1 MTTIIQEG
9 FMTTSMHCAWL
20 TTHAGPASL
29 QVEIADTFWSRFKGL
44 MWRNALPR
52 GQAMLLK
59 NCDSVHTAWMRFPI
73 DLVYLDAKG
82 QVLGTRQRVMPW
94 RASACSAAER
104 RRGHGSIDTLELASG
119 EVSRM
124 GLRAGMSLNWG
135 AAPAGQEGQ
144 VARTAPRTAS
154 GAQRGVAMVEF
165 AIAGPILILLGL
177 ASVQYGLLYNAKNVI
192 NHASFMGA
200 RAGSMANARIDTVRT
215 AYVRGLLPLYG
226 GGRNATE
233 IAESLG
239 RASADFATSSR
250 IELLNPTRE
259 SFDDWHDPRLQATLQ
274 TNGKRVIPN
283 RQLARNLGDRATLE
297 SLGDQ
302 RNVREVAGSWVKAK
316 SGQSLSDANL
326 LKIRITHGYRPS
338 VPLMGMV
345 YNRFLR
351 WMDTGNDAFA
361 TTLLNQG
368 RIPVVSHVTVQMQ
381 TDAIEGSNVSSP
393 GMGNDGAPKDP
404 GTPPPTTNQPAPW
417 CTTAG
422 CSQVPR
428 PTDPGGQGNPTPCK
442 AGDCQSCPIPPQD
455 TKLPADILFEFDKAT
470 LTESGINALKQVIA
484 EAKSAAQSG
493 TNLDG
498 LKVIGHTDQIGTD
511 AVNDALSKRR
521 ADAVAAYLREN
532 GFPGKNIT
540 TEGRGSREPEVTM
553 EACSGTTDK
562 ALQDCLAPNR
572 RVVLSF
578 PAKS

>member
-1 MTTIIQEG
+1 
-9 FMTTSMHCAWL
+9 MTTSMHCAWL
-20 TTHAGPASL
+20 TTRAGPASL

-44 MWRNALPR
+44 MGRSTLPR

-59 NCDSVHTAWMRFPI
+59 RCDSVHTAWMRFPI
-73 DLVYLDAKG
+73 DLVYLDATGK
-82 QVLGTRQRVMPW
+82 VLGTRHRVMPW
-94 RASACSAAER
+94 RASACRADER
-104 RRGHGSIDTLELASG
+104 LRGPGPIDTLEMAAG

-124 GLRAGMSLNWG
+124 GVQVGMQLSWQAEPN
-135 AAPAGQEGQ
+135 GQERPAACT
-144 VARTAPRTAS
+144 VSSATS
-154 GAQRGVAMVEF
+154 KAQRGVAMVEF

-177 ASVQYGLLYNAKNVI
+177 GSVQYGLLYNAKNVI

-200 RAGSMANARIDTVRT
+200 RAGSMSNARIDAVRT
-215 AYVRGLLPLYG
+215 AYVRGLIPLYG

-239 RASADFATSSR
+239 RASADFATNSR

-259 SFDDWHDPRLQATLQ
+259 SFDDWHDPQLQAPLK

-283 RQLARNLGDRATLE
+283 RQLARNLGDRAKLE

-302 RNVREVAGSWVKAK
+302 RSVREVGGSWVKTK

-351 WMDTGNDAFA
+351 WLDTGNDPFA
-361 TTLLNQG
+361 TTLLSQG
-368 RIPVVSHVTVQMQ
+368 RIPVVSHVTVQMH
-381 TDAIEGSNVSSP
+381 TDAIEGANVSSP

-404 GTPPPTTNQPAPW
+404 GTPPPSSNQPAPW

-422 CSQVPR
+422 CSSVPR

-442 AGDCQSCPIPPQD
+442 PGDCQSCPIPPQD

-470 LTESGINALKQVIA
+470 LTASGIKALDQVIA

-493 TNLDG
+493 ANLDG

-521 ADAVAAYLREN
+521 ADAVADYLRKN
-532 GFPGKNIT
+532 GFPGKDIT
-540 TEGRGSREPEVTM
+540 TEGRGSREPEVTLD
-553 EACSGTTDK
+553 ACSGKTDK
-562 ALQDCLAPNR
+562 ALQDCLAANR